1 MAKALSAT
9 IILAAFAY
17 SVCSE
22 AAEVEVCKYMTN
34 TYTGKHQYFNQG
46 VCTQVLHGSAVAS
59 SESPQPVA
67 FVLTVACVSDSC
79 GECDGDPVKFYG
91 QCNQGSLTGYMFDG
105 ALFNMTGVFVGP
117 LDGISLVIDAG
128 GHIDSHYER
137 DWWAWSMV
145 RRRRFWIDD
154 IERQTA
160 NPSSSDMS
168 AGVTGSG
175 RSMGQRQVQGS
186 KITPNLISFN
196 TVLAACEKSGRWIS
210 AQQVLRQMNENALPP
225 DRRSWTS
232 LVACFSRGSKWME
245 AHGTIQELRQMRLQQ
260 DMMIIGAAASAYQR
274 GHQWLFAM
282 EVFSQVLSL
291 NLQPDEQL
299 YSSVIAA
306 SAMALQW
313 ETAMSLLQSMPA
325 RRLQTTS
332 ASCAPVLTALL
343 EAKHWMKALELFNEP
358 GLAKDTQMYSRMV
371 MVCEQHNLVELKQ
384 PLLESLVHD
393 LAASADQQSL
403 TTLVAGRSV
412 SRRPGARARDVPL
425 SGSVPWRPY
434 AKEIRLMEHILE
446 TAVQG
451 DPASVCDAFESF
463 GLNMSG
469 TSKAW
474 LKLAAGEKAQVL
486 VAAACCAPAGLMLEI
501 GTYCGHS
508 AIRLAAARPDSRV
521 VTLEVD
527 PVHAIIARALVEFA
541 GLSSSVQVWT
551 GYSRDL
557 IPFLANRY
565 RDSKG
570 TFGFVFMDQRGS
582 RYEEDLA
589 SLQRLSLLREEAVVV
604 ADNVLKPGAPRYLWQ
619 VCRSGAFDTEV
630 VRVFEFA
637 MPVED
642 WMSVS
647 VVRGGTT
654 AATAAFAT
662 PSELEELSQV
672 ADEMRN
678 RAQTSGGVSFTD
690 WSSFAEKMQLA

>member
-1 MAKALSAT
+1 
-9 IILAAFAY
+9 
-17 SVCSE
+17 
-22 AAEVEVCKYMTN
+22 
-34 TYTGKHQYFNQG
+34 
-46 VCTQVLHGSAVAS
+46 
-59 SESPQPVA
+59 
-67 FVLTVACVSDSC
+67 
-79 GECDGDPVKFYG
+79 
-91 QCNQGSLTGYMFDG
+91 
-105 ALFNMTGVFVGP
+105 
-117 LDGISLVIDAG
+117 
-128 GHIDSHYER
+128 
-137 DWWAWSMV
+137 
-145 RRRRFWIDD
+145 
-154 IERQTA
+154 
-160 NPSSSDMS
+160 
-168 AGVTGSG
+168 
-175 RSMGQRQVQGS
+175 
-186 KITPNLISFN
+186 
-196 TVLAACEKSGRWIS
+196 
-210 AQQVLRQMNENALPP
+210 
-225 DRRSWTS
+225 
-232 LVACFSRGSKWME
+232 
-245 AHGTIQELRQMRLQQ
+245 
-260 DMMIIGAAASAYQR
+260 
-274 GHQWLFAM
+274 M

-343 EAKHWMKALELFNEP
+343 ERYIGFVGEAKHWMKALELFNEP

-434 AKEIRLMEHILE
+434 AKEGGNAACARMDMHLINVDHESCESHEKPAPFSNLAAHRRLITIKYMGEAMWILSE
-446 TAVQG
+446 ATWILLLPQ
-451 DPASVCDAFESF
+451 VCMPTSFLALVFISWAAALDFRES
-463 GLNMSG
+463 

-474 LKLAAGEKAQVL
+474 LKLAAGEKAQADVGFSWLCPKHLREQAQVL

-582 RYEEDLA
+582 RYEEKHTKMRCLIWWG
-589 SLQRLSLLREEAVVV
+589 VCP